1 MSASAVGSNII
12 VSTCFLV
19 VLLLVFA
26 FVYGYRYTFRIFNQ
40 LLHVLLILMQNH
52 RITGILLQLFCKIST
67 TLTNMKCMDYKI
79 MLISFQIRNEGI
91 RSIVGA
97 FHWPC
102 FDRTNFGAGPIR
114 QNSRQNPF
122 GV

>member
-1 MSASAVGSNII
+1 MFSCSFALSICICIRLSVYVSN
-12 VSTCFLV
+12 
-19 VLLLVFA
+19 
-26 FVYGYRYTFRIFNQ
+26 FNQ

-102 FDRTNFGAGPIR
+102 FDRTNLGAGIFR
-114 QNSRQNPF
+114 QNSRQNPV

>member
-1 MSASAVGSNII
+1 
-12 VSTCFLV
+12 
-19 VLLLVFA
+19 
-26 FVYGYRYTFRIFNQ
+26 
-40 LLHVLLILMQNH
+40 
-52 RITGILLQLFCKIST
+52 
-67 TLTNMKCMDYKI
+67 MKCTDNKN

-102 FDRTNFGAGPIR
+102 FDRTNFGAGIFR
-114 QNSRQNPF
+114 QNSGQNPF